1 MVDAIVS
8 QNTVVEFIYR
18 SFYGGLSVQ
27 LFKQK
32 NSCKS
37 LLQTLELKGI
47 FRFLGKSIAD
57 STPPLVGVAKHI
69 VGAQRGNEPDG

>member
-57 STPPLVGVAKHI
+57 STPPLAEVAKRI
-69 VGAQRGNEPDG
+69 ESARIGSEPSG